1 MIKLYDPD
9 IKNSDIE
16 SVLQSLKNKD
26 LSGNTETVKTFE
38 NKLSKFLGIKYVS
51 SCSSGTAALHLA
63 LLCTGIKKNDE
74 VIMPNLSYIATA
86 NAVTYVGGVPVFVD
100 IDPETW
106 QIDVDKIEMCITKNT
121 KAIMPV
127 HLYGV
132 VPELDRINRLAKKYN
147 LKVIH
152 DSAEALGSKYNKKYS
167 TNFRNVSI
175 LSFFP
180 NKIITTGEGGALCTN
195 DKSIYEM
202 SEKLKSQG
210 LQGKKEYFHSDIG
223 YNYRMSAMSAAL
235 GTPQIDRIERNI
247 EKKKK
252 LFDKYKFA
260 LEPSG
265 FKFQD
270 LSINS
275 NSSYWLIACLV
286 PEKISR
292 NALKNYLYKNGIETR
307 NVFIPLNE
315 QLPYKHFYKK
325 GVFPNSNLISSRGIC
340 LPSSPSLSNNDFQHI
355 IKTIKGFI

>member
-9 IKNSDIE
+9 INNLDIE
-16 SVLQSLKNKD
+16 SVVKSLKSRD

-63 LLCTGIKKNDE
+63 LLCTGIKQNDE

-100 IDPETW
+100 VDLETW
-106 QIDVDKIEMCITKNT
+106 QIDVNKIEMHITKNT

-127 HLYGV
+127 HLYGA
-132 VPELDRINRLAKKYN
+132 VPELDKINRLAKKYN

-152 DSAEALGSKYNKKYS
+152 DSAEALGSKYKNKYS

-202 SEKLKSQG
+202 SENLKSQG
-210 LQGKKEYFHSDIG
+210 LQGKKEYFHSQIG
-223 YNYRMSAMSAAL
+223 YNYRMPAMSAAL
-235 GTPQIDRIERNI
+235 GIPQIDRIEKNI
-247 EKKKK
+247 KKKK
-252 LFDKYKFA
+252 QLFGQYREE
-260 LEPSG
+260 LEPIG
-265 FKFQD
+265 FKFQK
-270 LSINS
+270 INKVS
-275 NSSYWLIACLV
+275 SSSYWLIAALM
-286 PEKISR
+286 PEGISR
-292 NALKNYLYKNGIETR
+292 NGLKKHLYNKNIETR
-307 NVFIPLNE
+307 NIFIPLSK
-315 QLPYKHFYKK
+315 QLPYKDLTKK
-325 GVFPNSNLISSRGIC
+325 NNFSNSDYISSNGIC
-340 LPSSPSLSNNDFQHI
+340 LPSSPNLSSKDFDHI
-355 IKTIKGFI
+355 IKTIKRFI